1 MAQDVH
7 VRIAAV
13 LHIATGV
20 LFLLALAVIGPLV
33 AAFGALGPSYGVD
46 ADLAAIVGGVGIL
59 IVSIVALLSI
69 TEIVGAILL
78 LRGSKAGHA
87 IVLGFSVFS
96 LLNIPIGTVAGI
108 YCLWAL
114 LHEPLKSAPA
124 AVAASAPASSQPDP
138 TGVS

>member
-1 MAQDVH
+1 MPQDVH

-20 LFLLALAVIGPLV
+20 LFLLALALIGPLV

-46 ADLAAIVGGVGIL
+46 GDLAAIVGGVGIL
-59 IVSIVALLSI
+59 LVTVVALLSV
-69 TEIVGAILL
+69 TEIVGAVML

-87 IVLGFSVFS
+87 IVLGFSVLS
-96 LLNIPIGTVAGI
+96 LLNVPIGTVAGI

-124 AVAASAPASSQPDP
+124 TVATPSPAAWQSDA
-138 TGVS
+138 TGLS

>member
-13 LHIATGV
+13 LHIATGA

-33 AAFGALGPSYGVD
+33 AAFGALGPSHGVD
-46 ADLAAIVGGVGIL
+46 GDLAAVVGGVGIL
-59 IVSIVALLSI
+59 LVSVVALLSI

-78 LRGSKAGHA
+78 LRGSQAGHA

-96 LLNIPIGTVAGI
+96 LINIPIGTVAG
-108 YCLWAL
+108 
-114 LHEPLKSAPA
+114 P
-124 AVAASAPASSQPDP
+124 
-138 TGVS
+138 

>member
-13 LHIATGV
+13 LHIATGS
-20 LFLLALAVIGPLV
+20 LFLLAMAVIGPLV

-46 ADLAAIVGGVGIL
+46 GDLAAVVGGVGIL
-59 IVSIVALLSI
+59 LVSVVALLSI

-78 LRGSKAGHA
+78 LRGSQAGHA

-96 LLNIPIGTVAGI
+96 LINIPIGTVAGI

-114 LHEPLKSAPA
+114 LHETPKSAPA
-124 AVAASAPASSQPDP
+124 TVATPSSATWQSDS